1 MRKLL
6 VACMAVFALT
16 CFSGSWVKAQDMKQE
31 KQAIKLRHKVERRAL
46 KERQT
51 LWKKSTKGQPLPKA
65 ERIRAKHE
73 RERERRELRERHKD
87 ELQDLKD
94 RQRILRESRGYD

>member
-6 VACMAVFALT
+6 VACMAAFALT
-16 CFSGSWVKAQDMKQE
+16 CFSGTCVKAQDMKLE
-31 KQAIKLRHKVERRAL
+31 KQAIKLRHKAERRAL
-46 KERQT
+46 KERQK
-51 LWKKSTKGQPLPKA
+51 LWRMSIKGQPIPKA

-73 RERERRELRERHKD
+73 MERERRELRERHKD

-94 RQRILRESRGYD
+94 RQRILKESQGYD